1 MLRKNLPVGW
11 LLAAVMLA
19 APAFG
24 AEAEKAGLDPDAKK
38 AALKA
43 IDDGVQWL
51 KSCQKED
58 GTWSLKQYPAI
69 TALAARAILQ
79 DPSRPAGRPDPA
91 ADKGLDYVASC
102 ARQDGGVYC
111 QVPPEKGGT
120 QANYNTAACLLG
132 LCAAHESRYEPLIK
146 AARGYLIRTQHL
158 DKDDFYGGWGYDASR
173 KEPHADMSN
182 TGFAMQALSVTA
194 PSAKESLSVCEI
206 VANSPKPREQ
216 APNPEEAAKPAEAPT
231 TETPPPEAVPDD
243 PNWAA
248 ATAFLSHC
256 QNLASAAEKD
266 RAVSKRPQDAGG
278 FYYHPHGSMAGG
290 EMDDDGRQIW
300 HSYGNATALGLEC
313 LLEAHVDR
321 NDPRVAATVNWH
333 RSNYNLEEHPGGM
346 GKQGLYFFYHT
357 LARALA
363 MYGEEPLKRADK
375 PAADWRRGL
384 IEKIVSL
391 QRTDPQT
398 GLKYW
403 VNDEGRW
410 MENDP
415 VLVTAYSV
423 LALETLVAEPAGNK

>member
-1 MLRKNLPVGW
+1 MLRKELPVGL
-11 LLAAVMLA
+11 LLAAAMLA
-19 APAFG
+19 APVFG
-24 AEAEKAGLDPDAKK
+24 ADAEKAGLDPAARKV
-38 AALKA
+38 ALKA
-43 IDDGVQWL
+43 ISDGVQWL
-51 KSCQKED
+51 KSCQTED
-58 GTWSLKQYPAI
+58 GTWLPKQYPAI

-79 DPSRPAGRPDPA
+79 DPSRPADQTDPA
-91 ADKGLDYVASC
+91 ADKGLEYVASC
-102 ARQDGGVYC
+102 ARPDGGIFC

-132 LCAAHESRYEPLIK
+132 LYAAHETRYEPLIQ

-158 DKDDFYGGWGYDASR
+158 DKDDYYGGWGYDASR
-173 KEPHADMSN
+173 KDPHADMSN
-182 TGFAMQALSVTA
+182 TGFTMQALSVTA
-194 PSAKESLSVCEI
+194 RPPQLC
-206 VANSPKPREQ
+206 EQ
-216 APNPEEAAKPAEAPT
+216 APKSAETSQPAEPATAAAPAT
-231 TETPPPEAVPDD
+231 TVMPPPEAVPDD

-256 QNLASAAEKD
+256 QNLASAAEKE
-266 RAVSKRPQDAGG
+266 RAVSKRPQDVGG
-278 FYYHPHGSMAGG
+278 FYYHPHASMAGG
-290 EMDDDGRQIW
+290 ELDDEGLQIW

-321 NDPRVAATVNWH
+321 KDPRVAATVNWL

-346 GKQGLYFFYHT
+346 GKQGLYFYYHT
-357 LARALA
+357 LARALS

-375 PAADWRRGL
+375 PSADWRREL

-410 MENDP
+410 MENVP
-415 VLVTAYSV
+415 VLVTSYSV